1 MGGKEEGGGGC
12 GRGCKRGDS
21 PTRQHASGSSTLTTP
36 CLHQLSLWAPPMTP
50 PHSQGKAKGQ
60 WLSNL
65 ASKIQSLG
73 LTKSATPAK
82 QVCTH
87 VGL

>member
-1 MGGKEEGGGGC
+1 
-12 GRGCKRGDS
+12 
-21 PTRQHASGSSTLTTP
+21 
-36 CLHQLSLWAPPMTP
+36 MTP
-50 PHSQGKAKGQ
+50 PLSQGKAKGQ

-82 QVCTH
+82 QVCAH
-87 VGL
+87 VRL